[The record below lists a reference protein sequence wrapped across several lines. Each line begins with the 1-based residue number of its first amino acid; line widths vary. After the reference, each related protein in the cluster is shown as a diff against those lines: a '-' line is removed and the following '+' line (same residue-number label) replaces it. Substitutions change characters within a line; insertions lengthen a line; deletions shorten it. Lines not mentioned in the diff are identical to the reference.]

1 MAPGSAARNGAQ
13 QPVGQCLCS
22 CVLGSLHPQGCAK
35 MGRAYG
41 PTPSESRGTSIFSP
55 SLLAL
60 PVSWPSLPLPL
71 SYHFQCGDQPGLS
84 GLSWRFGVK
93 GPNSSCLIWTAL
105 DSSCLKASRV
115 GKGAD
120 LLECCPALPFTGNL
134 LFPPLVSPTLRR
146 EGSVSNPAP
155 GAQLGFAGG
164 LAVLGLLHHVLGCE
178 CQGLGLQERCSLLGS
193 GEGAD

>member
-1 MAPGSAARNGAQ
+1 MLLHKEGEEAQEIRWVPSSSRSSIQAPDFRFMAPSSTQRCSALWEDT
-13 QPVGQCLCS
+13 CLPA
-22 CVLGSLHPQGCAK
+22 H
-35 MGRAYG
+35 
-41 PTPSESRGTSIFSP
+41 
-55 SLLAL
+55 LA
-60 PVSWPSLPLPL
+60 
-71 SYHFQCGDQPGLS
+71 QPGLS
-84 GLSWRFGVK
+84 GLSWRFGIK
-93 GPNSSCLIWTAL
+93 DPNSSCLIWTAL

-164 LAVLGLLHHVLGCE
+164 LAVSGPLHHFLRCE
-178 CQGLGLQERCSLLGS
+178 CQGLGLQERCSLLGR
-193 GEGAD
+193 GEGAN